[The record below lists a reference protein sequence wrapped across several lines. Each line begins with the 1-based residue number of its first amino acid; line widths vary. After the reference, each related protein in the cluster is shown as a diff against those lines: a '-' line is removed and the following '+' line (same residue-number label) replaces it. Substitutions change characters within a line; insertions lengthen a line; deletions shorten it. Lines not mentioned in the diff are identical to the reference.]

1 MSRKFKQSRV
11 SLTNK
16 DLLDYTK
23 QAVHKSIAVFMAA
36 AIEEFYWSPEEI
48 LRLKERVLKYM
59 NAINDDLI
67 TLEDMKRMVADEV
80 GEDFWD
86 MLMGGHHEL

>member
-1 MSRKFKQSRV
+1 MSRKFNQRHV

-16 DLLDYTK
+16 DLVAYTK

-36 AIEEFYWSPEEI
+36 AIEEFYWTPEEI
-48 LRLKERVLKYM
+48 SRLKERVLKYM
-59 NAINDDLI
+59 NAINDDLV

-86 MLMGGHHEL
+86 RLMGGSNEL